1 MNSDMELSSLNN
13 NFKTYLNLAINDLCI
28 KSHEILNKLKNFH
41 KINIKYNSDFSNL
54 NDCEEFLDKLKEKM
68 KEIRLTKNNIDKKIV
83 EILIYDEE
91 KKNKLKLQYEK
102 ELEKLENEVIEGTK
116 DSENMIHIKEGK
128 MKLKLEEKE
137 NLILSMSD
145 LGQDQESIINNYEK
159 DELLKANKIISKPR
173 GVIPFPTQSD
183 VLKSAKT
190 TVFSVEDYLSVI
202 FKLDEMAGDATRRLS
217 SIGVRDIQGHLDILF
232 ERVMQSKDAILDV
245 MKDILTMTDTA
256 PAKTATA

>member
-13 NFKTYLNLAINDLCI
+13 NFKTYLDLAINDLCI

-91 KKNKLKLQYEK
+91 NKNKLKLEYEK

-159 DELLKANKIISKPR
+159 EELLKADLEYNKNIEKLNETYIIKEEKLEYTNEEIKLKNKYLDEIKKIKSYSDNPFYNNLIISFGLNK
-173 GVIPFPTQSD
+173 
-183 VLKSAKT
+183 
-190 TVFSVEDYLSVI
+190 YLN
-202 FKLDEMAGDATRRLS
+202 
-217 SIGVRDIQGHLDILF
+217 
-232 ERVMQSKDAILDV
+232 
-245 MKDILTMTDTA
+245 
-256 PAKTATA
+256 